1 LYKKFYYLIG
11 IDLSGQ
17 YQVLHRYI
25 KMVGRQEKDAEGNFK
40 YFTNIVTGQYFTC
53 DPRNPQKITLC
64 TQRNKSTNR
73 KQVDLNEK
81 TKTIIGHIL
90 THHVKNVQTK
100 EYDFDDFTFRKLY
113 FKFDHNIHNDLQ
125 MNHYNPIYEEYFL
138 KQIIKYQQFLMYFRY
153 RVSTCLSVNK

>member
-1 LYKKFYYLIG
+1 M
-11 IDLSGQ
+11 
-17 YQVLHRYI
+17 LHRYI